1 MRNPDYAEK
10 IIGLCENDILF
21 LFTDGLPEK
30 MNNIDE
36 IYGEERMVS
45 DLNKAKDY
53 DTQQIINKMTD
64 CSNNFSENM
73 AETDD
78 TTYVAIKIKNI
89 G

>member
-1 MRNPDYAEK
+1 IRLSEK
-10 IIGLCENDILF
+10 DLLF

-30 MNNIDE
+30 MNNVDE

-45 DLNKAKDY
+45 DLNKARDY
-53 DTQQIINKMTD
+53 DTQQIINIITE
-64 CSNNFSENM
+64 CSNNFSGNM